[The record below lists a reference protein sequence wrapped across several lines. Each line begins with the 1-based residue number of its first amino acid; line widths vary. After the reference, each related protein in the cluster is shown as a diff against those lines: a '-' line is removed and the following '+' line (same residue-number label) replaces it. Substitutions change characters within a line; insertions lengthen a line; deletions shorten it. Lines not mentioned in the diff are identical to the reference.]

1 MAAAASLVVVDEA
14 AEVASVVA
22 SVGVVVCSLVGGVVA
37 RVVLE
42 ADTVSPVVA
51 SFPRRRINGKAMARA
66 MTTIPMA
73 AIAIQMP
80 RPPDLPPVGGGGA
93 TGSLPGVEAPHS
105 LQKRASSGNWL
116 PQFEQ
121 YIRPPPGGS
130 RPECPPA
137 DA

>member
-1 MAAAASLVVVDEA
+1 MSARASLLVVDEA
-14 AEVASVVA
+14 AVVVSVVA
-22 SVGVVVCSLVGGVVA
+22 SVETVVCSVVGGVVA

-51 SFPRRRINGKAMARA
+51 SFPKRKINGKAMARA

-80 RPPDLPPVGGGGA
+80 RPPDLPPAGGGGA
-93 TGSLPGVEAPHS
+93 TGSLPGVGAPHS
-105 LQKRASSGNWL
+105 LQKRASSGSWL

-121 YIRPPPGGS
+121 YI
-130 RPECPPA
+130 
-137 DA
+137 